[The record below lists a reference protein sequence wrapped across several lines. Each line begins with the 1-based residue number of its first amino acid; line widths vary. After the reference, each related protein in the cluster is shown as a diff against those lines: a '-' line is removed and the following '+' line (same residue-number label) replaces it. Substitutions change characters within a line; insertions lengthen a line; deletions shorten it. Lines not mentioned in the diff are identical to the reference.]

1 MLVIQLRIGA
11 HCLMATLTLMGLIA
25 LAASCARAHTT
36 WERSTMKR
44 MRALLILVLVGLA
57 AGQIPDTHRTDG
69 FLNCRYWNANENP
82 SIRVGIVM
90 GHAELWDLAQR
101 AMPGLPPLKGRS
113 YGEMMNGI
121 TAVCSLGEN
130 GQLTIREALTLF
142 AEKVA
147 GETES
152 ELESRAANFRKAHAT
167 EAVSSRSAPSR
178 PGAAPR

>member
-1 MLVIQLRIGA
+1 
-11 HCLMATLTLMGLIA
+11 
-25 LAASCARAHTT
+25 
-36 WERSTMKR
+36 
-44 MRALLILVLVGLA
+44 
-57 AGQIPDTHRTDG
+57 
-69 FLNCRYWNANENP
+69 
-82 SIRVGIVM
+82 M

>member
-1 MLVIQLRIGA
+1 M
-11 HCLMATLTLMGLIA
+11 
-25 LAASCARAHTT
+25 
-36 WERSTMKR
+36 
-44 MRALLILVLVGLA
+44 
-57 AGQIPDTHRTDG
+57 
-69 FLNCRYWNANENP
+69 
-82 SIRVGIVM
+82 RVGIVM

-121 TAVCSLGEN
+121 TAVCSLAEN

-142 AEKVA
+142 AEKAA

-152 ELESRAANFRKAHAT
+152 EIESRAANFRKAHAT
-167 EAVSSRSAPSR
+167 EGVSSRSTQSR

>member
-1 MLVIQLRIGA
+1 
-11 HCLMATLTLMGLIA
+11 
-25 LAASCARAHTT
+25 
-36 WERSTMKR
+36 MKR
-44 MRALLILVLVGLA
+44 MKALLILVWAGLA
-57 AGQIPDTHRTDG
+57 ASQSPDTLHTDG
-69 FLNCRYWNANENP
+69 FLNCRYWNAIENP
-82 SIRVGIVM
+82 SMRVGIVI

-101 AMPGLPPLKGRS
+101 AMPGLPQLKGRS

-121 TAVCSLGEN
+121 TAVCSPAEN
-130 GQLTIREALTLF
+130 SQLTIREALILF
-142 AEKVA
+142 AEKAA